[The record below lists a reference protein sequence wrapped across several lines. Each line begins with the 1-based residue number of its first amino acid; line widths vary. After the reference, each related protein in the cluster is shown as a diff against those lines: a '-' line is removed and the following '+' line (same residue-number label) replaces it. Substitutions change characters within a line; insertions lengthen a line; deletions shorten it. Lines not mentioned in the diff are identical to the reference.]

1 MNTLKKALA
10 FLTSQIKKSDVKL
23 PTIEKP
29 HKIRDDNQ
37 SIHDGVIHE
46 KFDTGLRGSGKTS
59 AGRKRSSKSKRDA

>member
-23 PTIEKP
+23 QTIEQP

-46 KFDTGLRGSGKTS
+46 KLDTTLRSTSKTG
-59 AGRKRSSKSKRDA
+59 AGRKRSSKPKRDA